1 MLASGEDTGHEK
13 VEETLFHVCQRAPP
27 FLHGL
32 GNVTALRKEKKKRKK
47 KNEEEKDKHIR

>member
-32 GNVTALRKEKKKRKK
+32 GNVTALRKEKRKEKKKKRRRK
-47 KNEEEKDKHIR
+47 R